1 MPQQFGEYRLLR
13 LMGEGGMAQVWSAQ
27 RQTLGGPMSCAVKII
42 RPCHADDPHYREMF
56 QREARLS
63 LALSGHGNV
72 VTVFDMGVHEGR
84 AYLAMELVDGVTLAE
99 LSRRVGTPW
108 PVANAVYVVAGV
120 LRALCHI
127 HGHTID
133 GEPQGIVH
141 RDVTPHNVMIS
152 SRGEVKLMDFGIAQR
167 SDAEPCL
174 GGALG
179 KLAYVPREQVE
190 GDPDQRADL
199 YAAGALLFELLDG
212 RRFRW
217 HCADEDAFFLEIYRD
232 RVPTLRRKD
241 VPAAVMAVL
250 RGLLQPYREHRI
262 ATAAEALRM
271 LEAWPGFRWALS
283 ELEVAYA
290 VAVGPRPKAP
300 LRRTLPR
307 LPLPRLR
314 SVEPAARRLPW
325 TDSQAGLAANDAVDA
340 VHDAVHERGASCWDA
355 TSPRASADAEPIT
368 LEDAEPV
375 LLEELELDS
384 AAHRR
389 HRTASAPAWAV
400 RAEPKEPQAEELEPV
415 VVAVTDELPSPDE
428 LATRLLP
435 AAERNPELAVE
446 PVERL
451 VTRRHPGAPAE
462 QNVPSSRTSAEIA
475 ITQPTP
481 SRHAPWA
488 AGTDPIAQ
496 RLIRAEPGAPIKR
509 RRTGS
514 DGLPIP
520 RTGSVTPRPRES
532 AAVHRAA
539 SSPMAEAEAGPEA
552 GLVTGEIVTDDGLD
566 TFGEPVWRVG
576 SR

>member
-1 MPQQFGEYRLLR
+1 PAAARGAAAASRDGAARGHATLRGRPPHPRSRGWGMGARCTSRREVGVLPNAHTSRAVAIAASLGKGIATCLGYAGFARMLANWSRSVHDRCLGPRPWPGPAPRPQGRPRTAPSWPQGPFAMPQQFGEYRLLR

-271 LEAWPGFRWALS
+271 LEAW
-283 ELEVAYA
+283 
-290 VAVGPRPKAP
+290 
-300 LRRTLPR
+300 
-307 LPLPRLR
+307 
-314 SVEPAARRLPW
+314 
-325 TDSQAGLAANDAVDA
+325 
-340 VHDAVHERGASCWDA
+340 
-355 TSPRASADAEPIT
+355 
-368 LEDAEPV
+368 
-375 LLEELELDS
+375 
-384 AAHRR
+384 
-389 HRTASAPAWAV
+389 
-400 RAEPKEPQAEELEPV
+400 
-415 VVAVTDELPSPDE
+415 
-428 LATRLLP
+428 
-435 AAERNPELAVE
+435 
-446 PVERL
+446 
-451 VTRRHPGAPAE
+451 
-462 QNVPSSRTSAEIA
+462 
-475 ITQPTP
+475 
-481 SRHAPWA
+481 
-488 AGTDPIAQ
+488 
-496 RLIRAEPGAPIKR
+496 
-509 RRTGS
+509 
-514 DGLPIP
+514 
-520 RTGSVTPRPRES
+520 
-532 AAVHRAA
+532 
-539 SSPMAEAEAGPEA
+539 
-552 GLVTGEIVTDDGLD
+552 
-566 TFGEPVWRVG
+566 
-576 SR
+576 